1 MRLTALAII
10 LALPCAAAAQGLQ
23 LRVVSNPRPEFV
35 SGGDVLVGVTLP
47 AGVQPSA
54 VHLTL
59 NGLDVS
65 SALRADASGR
75 TVMALVTGLN
85 DGSNALVATAGKATS
100 KLTVVNHP
108 NAGPVISGPHEQ
120 PFVCETD
127 KFTLMSGGV
136 AGKPLDAECSIAT
149 RVDYVYKSTAPPAAT
164 GRGRG
169 AAASI
174 FKPLT
179 DLKNLP
185 SDVAMTTTSLGV
197 QAPFIVR
204 VETGTINRGVYEI
217 AMLFNPAKDA
227 QPDFMT
233 KPSGWNG
240 RLIYTFGGGCAG
252 GWYKQGTGTGGVD
265 DEVMLQQGYAVASNS
280 LNVMGNDCAEL
291 MTIESMMM
299 TKEHFIEAYGAPK
312 LTLGFGGSGATYQ
325 QHQIGD
331 GYPGLLDGLIVQR
344 SFPDME
350 FGTVGMISDARL
362 LANYFDKLAAAVTFT
377 DEQKRQVAGLGQI
390 ATLKTNSLNP
400 GRITVGEYCSLPENL
415 RYDAVKNPTGA
426 RCDVYDHAVNVWGKD
441 PKTGFARRPL
451 DNVGIQYGLGAL
463 NAGVIS
469 KQQFLDLNAKIGGY
483 DNDGK
488 VVAARTV
495 ADPAAIRIAYRMGR
509 MTWGGAGLATTPI
522 LDYRAYLDD
531 AEGGNIH
538 LRYHSF
544 STRERL
550 HEGERLY
557 GQPRDAHRRPPVGRF
572 AEGARAEERA
582 RADGSVADEDRR
594 RHLEGLEA
602 RQAPPREA
610 GRPGRRV
617 LDARRAS
624 AEDRRAAAADLGQV
638 QRALPGELVPARRRR
653 QPARG
658 RRHQVPAEARVGVGL
673 QGDVHGRRDGA
684 AEADLPGR
692 RLRLVEARRR
702 SAADGGHLAVPPGGA
717 AEYRDAIGNIRG
729 ARGSRN
735 KKGRVRKDPPCFATS
750 LLPTSNLLLQ
760 LFHFSTFP
768 LRARR

>member
-35 SGGDVLVGVTLP
+35 SGGDVLVGVTLA

-59 NGLDVS
+59 NGLDAS
-65 SALRADASGR
+65 GALRADASGR

-127 KFTLMSGGV
+127 KFRLMAGGV
-136 AGKPLDAECSIAT
+136 AGKPLDANCSITT
-149 RVDYVYKSTAPPAAT
+149 RIDYVYKSTAPPAAT

-169 AAASI
+169 GDNG
-174 FKPLT
+174 FKPLP
-179 DLKNLP
+179 DPKNIP

-197 QAPFIVR
+197 TVPFILR

-227 QPDFMT
+227 QPNFMT
-233 KPSGWNG
+233 KLAGWNG

-265 DEVMLQQGYAVASNS
+265 DEAMLEQGYAVASNS

-291 MTIESMMM
+291 MTIETMMM

-312 LTLGFGGSGATYQ
+312 ATIGFGGSGATYQ
-325 QHQIGD
+325 QHQIAD
-331 GYPGLLDGLIVQR
+331 GYPGLLDGLMVQR

-350 FGTVGMISDARL
+350 FGTVAMISDSRL
-362 LANYFDKLAAAVTFT
+362 LANYFDQLAGSVAFT
-377 DEQKRQVAGLGQI
+377 DEQKRQISGLGQL
-390 ATLKTNSLNP
+390 ATLTTNSLNP
-400 GRITVGEYCSLPENL
+400 GRITVGEYCSLPEAL

-463 NAGVIS
+463 NSGVIS
-469 KQQFLDLNAKIGGY
+469 KQQFLDVNAKIGGY

-488 VVAARTV
+488 VVATRSV
-495 ADPAAIRIAYRMGR
+495 ADPAAIRTAYRMGR

-522 LDYRAYLDD
+522 IDYRAYLDD
-531 AEGGNIH
+531 ANGGNIH

-550 HEGERLY
+550 MKANGYTDNQVMLT
-557 GQPRDAHRRPPVGRF
+557 D
-572 AEGARAEERA
+572 
-582 RADGSVADEDRR
+582 DRR
-594 RHLEGLEA
+594 WGDSLK
-602 RQAPPREA
+602 AP
-610 GRPGRRV
+610 V
-617 LDARRAS
+617 LRNALAQMDQWLTKIADDTSKDSKLTRLRRAKP
-624 AEDRRAAAADLGQV
+624 ADLVDACWTRDEHPQKIV
-638 QRALPGELVPARRRR
+638 ER
-653 QPARG
+653 Q
-658 RRHQVPAEARVGVGL
+658 
-673 QGDVHGRRDGA
+673 
-684 AEADLPGR
+684 
-692 RLRLVEARRR
+692 
-702 SAADGGHLAVPPGGA
+702 
-717 AEYRDAIGNIRG
+717 
-729 ARGSRN
+729 
-735 KKGRVRKDPPCFATS
+735 
-750 LLPTSNLLLQ
+750 LPTSGKCNELYPANSFPRGVAGSPLAADVIKCQ
-760 LFHFSTFP
+760 LKPVSASDYNVTFTTDEMARLKQIFPGGVCDWSKPGVDQQPMAGTWQALPASQPNTST
-768 LRARR
+768 R